1 MDGAIDW
8 HALPVVA
15 EILGITDIDVFLAR
29 LLAVRRTTRRI
40 HGAAAAGR

>member
-8 HALPVVA
+8 HALPVIA
-15 EILGITDIDVFLAR
+15 EMLGIVELEPFIAR

-40 HGAAAAGR
+40 HGAATARR